1 MNKSVNII
9 STWIG
14 VLIALLF
21 MAVIMAWPT
30 QLLWNYCLVPAFDS
44 VNPIG
49 FWQAL
54 GINFL
59 TTVLFKNNSVKFN
72 DSKTK

>member
-1 MNKSVNII
+1 MNRSVNII

-14 VLIALLF
+14 VLIALVF

-30 QLLWNYCLVPAFDS
+30 QLLWNHCLVPALDS

-59 TTVLFKNNSVKFN
+59 ATVLFKNNSVKFN

>member
-1 MNKSVNII
+1 MNRSVNII

-14 VLIALLF
+14 VLIALVF

-30 QLLWNYCLVPAFDS
+30 QLLWNHCLVPALDS

-59 TTVLFKNNSVKFN
+59 STVLFKNNSVKFN

>member
-1 MNKSVNII
+1 MNRSVNII

-14 VLIALLF
+14 VLIALVF
-21 MAVIMAWPT
+21 VAVIMAWPT
-30 QLLWNYCLVPAFDS
+30 QLLWNHCLVPALDS

-59 TTVLFKNNSVKFN
+59 ATVLFKNNSVKFN

>member
-1 MNKSVNII
+1 MNRSVNII

-14 VLIALLF
+14 VLIALVF

-30 QLLWNYCLVPAFDS
+30 QLLWNHCLVPALDS

>member
-1 MNKSVNII
+1 MNRSGNII

-14 VLIALLF
+14 VLIALVF

-30 QLLWNYCLVPAFDS
+30 QLLWNYCLVPALDS

>member
-1 MNKSVNII
+1 MNRSVNII

-14 VLIALLF
+14 VLIALVF

-30 QLLWNYCLVPAFDS
+30 QLLWNYCLVPALDS
-44 VNPIG
+44 VNLIG

-59 TTVLFKNNSVKFN
+59 ASVLFKNNVVKFN
-72 DSKTK
+72 DNKVK